1 MIHDGLSSEG
11 ETEIMQLTRS
21 AWAGMQRWGAALW
34 SGDTTSTFDSLKV
47 SLPAGL
53 NTQMSG
59 IAWWTTDV
67 SEEGKISLTHSKVPL
82 SWTLRFRVVAGGQI
96 GGYGGGNPS
105 DPVFR
110 ELIVR
115 WFQYGMTCP
124 LFRQHGSRP
133 TEIWLLGNVS
143 EAAVTK
149 VIRLREQFRPYIRT
163 QMERLSR
170 TGQPLNRP
178 LFWDFPEVQ
187 PTASS
192 RPLAS
197 LASVLGH

>member
-1 MIHDGLSSEG
+1 MKK
-11 ETEIMQLTRS
+11 
-21 AWAGMQRWGAALW
+21 AK
-34 SGDTTSTFDSLKV
+34 SL
-47 SLPAGL
+47 
-53 NTQMSG
+53 
-59 IAWWTTDV
+59 
-67 SEEGKISLTHSKVPL
+67 SLTFYALDS
-82 SWTLRFRVVAGGQI
+82 RFRVVAGGQI

-115 WFQYGMTCP
+115 WFQYGLTCP

-197 LASVLGH
+197 LPAPIVGH